1 MKNYTNILIIPAVV
15 TLLASCSL
23 EERPACPS
31 TGTEGDRITAGLQYY
46 GFDGG
51 EPMTRAASSA
61 EYDRVELLVADDVG
75 SIVRNVKVGYE
86 PHTALVYIEGLQPGG
101 YRLMVAGVK
110 GDADKDG
117 VRFASVD
124 NVSET
129 WISFPES
136 GVVGSEYFY
145 SSTAFSVWPE
155 ESPEGL
161 VLKSDLPETIVQERI
176 IGRLDVALNF
186 RNQYI
191 EGALKSA
198 VVGLDSP
205 VFYTGL
211 TVDGELTGAAS
222 RPDMALDLMESRSF
236 YMVPTV
242 RDGGSGGMVEIVS
255 RTYTGETV
263 RREYAVS
270 LEAVVA
276 NRVTSIS
283 VESVHPDDGSGTM
296 FITDRTYAAGN
307 HGKILQDNE
316 PHAVYTDKSLRN
328 FNTARP
334 LQVSV
339 TGKGL
344 LSVRFYSPKPL
355 KDVLIRARIPSV
367 GKEYVDLAYFDSIPA
382 FADFYGEIPALSA
395 PLLYRTGSGRIVEL
409 PQLTA
414 EQMAEADYSIVSS
427 DTYWSKLQKIRHG
440 WNVRFD
446 LYGGDPD
453 KPDGGPQGNWMGIRP
468 VHCREAV
475 AFFLNFTYMI
485 DMPEHEE
492 ILWANQDRLYGNGGV
507 DDKVSVETILSQ
519 MRQDRTVNV
528 GLVYT
533 GNYVYGLGGGSV
545 FGAWQGGW
553 LDHYTSEYACE
564 VMFHELGHVM
574 GYSHNSSFT
583 YGPWAQELMNR
594 FYVNNISEMPVESS
608 HWLDSRANPNIYK

>member
-155 ESPEGL
+155 DGPGGMVL
-161 VLKSDLPETIVQERI
+161 VSDMPETIVQERI

>member
-1 MKNYTNILIIPAVV
+1 M
-15 TLLASCSL
+15 
-23 EERPACPS
+23 
-31 TGTEGDRITAGLQYY
+31 
-46 GFDGG
+46 
-51 EPMTRAASSA
+51 
-61 EYDRVELLVADDVG
+61 
-75 SIVRNVKVGYE
+75 
-86 PHTALVYIEGLQPGG
+86 
-101 YRLMVAGVK
+101 
-110 GDADKDG
+110 
-117 VRFASVD
+117 
-124 NVSET
+124 
-129 WISFPES
+129 
-136 GVVGSEYFY
+136 
-145 SSTAFSVWPE
+145 
-155 ESPEGL
+155 
-161 VLKSDLPETIVQERI
+161 
-176 IGRLDVALNF
+176 
-186 RNQYI
+186 
-191 EGALKSA
+191 
-198 VVGLDSP
+198 
-205 VFYTGL
+205 
-211 TVDGELTGAAS
+211 
-222 RPDMALDLMESRSF
+222 
-236 YMVPTV
+236 
-242 RDGGSGGMVEIVS
+242 
-255 RTYTGETV
+255 TGE
-263 RREYAVS
+263 
-270 LEAVVA
+270 
-276 NRVTSIS
+276 
-283 VESVHPDDGSGTM
+283 
-296 FITDRTYAAGN
+296 
-307 HGKILQDNE
+307 
-316 PHAVYTDKSLRN
+316 
-328 FNTARP
+328 
-334 LQVSV
+334 
-339 TGKGL
+339 GL